1 MKPIEQTS
9 LYYSEGRSD
18 KEYHAEIV
26 EVAGGHVVNFCFG
39 RRGASLTV
47 GTKTSTPVVFA
58 QAKMIYDKLVK
69 EKTAKGSTH
78 DVSGAAYQGTAHAGR
93 HTGFAPQLPNPIAE
107 TDALDLIND
116 HQWAA
121 QEKMDGERRAVHA
134 EKHQVIGANRKG
146 LVVPLPQTIADEL
159 QHIAASQGAIFV
171 DGEIVGD
178 LLYVFDL
185 HLYHGARIHA
195 SPWIER
201 MRLAEE
207 LLSGCQHIRAV
218 PFASTVSEKISL
230 LNRVKIAHGEGVVF
244 KRMNAPVTEGRPN
257 SGGDWLKFKFVESAS
272 CCVIGINSEK
282 RSVRIGLLEIRD
294 YPIKGQ
300 GMLSVGNVT
309 IPPNHAVPVV
319 GEVVEVDYL
328 YAYPG
333 GSLYQPVYRGKRPDL
348 DFNACTIGQLKY
360 KPEGREDEET

>member
-1 MKPIEQTS
+1 MNPIAQTS

-26 EVAGGHVVNFCFG
+26 EVAGGHVVNFRFG
-39 RRGASLTV
+39 RRGAALTV
-47 GTKTSTPVVFA
+47 GTKTLTPLDFA
-58 QAKMIYDKLVK
+58 QAKTIYDKLVK
-69 EKTAKGSTH
+69 EKTAKGYTPEG
-78 DVSGAAYQGTAHAGR
+78 SGAAYQGTAHAGR
-93 HTGFAPQLPNPIAE
+93 HTGFVPQLLNPIAE
-107 TDALDLIND
+107 RDALDLIND

-134 EKHQVIGANRKG
+134 EKDQVTGINRKG
-146 LVVPLPQTIADEL
+146 LIVPLPQMIANEL
-159 QHIAASQGAIFV
+159 QYIAASQGAIFV
-171 DGEIVGD
+171 DGEMVGER
-178 LLYVFDL
+178 LYVFDL
-185 HLYHGARIHA
+185 HTHQGARIHA

-230 LNRVKIAHGEGVVF
+230 LNRVKIAHGEGLVF
-244 KRMNAPVTEGRPN
+244 KRMTAPVTEGRPN
-257 SGGDWLKFKFVESAS
+257 SGGDWLKLKFVDSAS
-272 CCVIGINSEK
+272 CCVVGINSEK
-282 RSVRIGLLEIRD
+282 RSVRIGLVEIRE
-294 YPIKGQ
+294 GQ
-300 GMLSVGNVT
+300 EMLSVGNVT
-309 IPPNHAVPVV
+309 IPPNQTVPAV

-360 KPEGREDEET
+360 KPAGREDEDI